1 MADIDGSETS
11 RHARLDHVG
20 VTVGDL
26 GAMADWYCG
35 AFGMTRDL
43 ELRVEPLEL
52 DIIMLIHPTLGYRV
66 ELLHRPMTSAGDK
79 PANPAEAAEREGY
92 GHMAFDVTDLDT
104 DYDRL
109 LSLGAGSVVS
119 PRPSPEKGVRMAF
132 VTDPE
137 GNLVELLQRNISPSD
152 STSA

>member
-1 MADIDGSETS
+1 MADSGNSTS
-11 RHARLDHVG
+11 DARLDHIG
-20 VTVGDL
+20 LTVGDL
-26 GAMADWYCG
+26 NAMADWYCS
-35 AFGMTRDL
+35 AFAMTREL

-66 ELLHRPMTSAGDK
+66 ELLRRPATTAGDK
-79 PANPAEAAEREGY
+79 PANPADAALRQGY
-92 GHMAFDVTDLDT
+92 GHVAFDVADLDA
-104 DYDRL
+104 DHARL
-109 LSLGAGSVVS
+109 LSLGAGSVVT

-137 GNLVELLQRNISPSD
+137 GNLVELLQRNTVTPD